1 MPSRSE
7 LPGNTSR
14 KKLIKALERLDF
26 TISTRGGKGS
36 HFKATYNSN
45 QKMITIPSDVNQTV
59 LYYVLKEI
67 EIQTGVTWEQI
78 KDNL

>member
-7 LPGNTSR
+7 LSGDLNR
-14 KKLIKALERLDF
+14 KKLIKALQRLDF

-36 HFKATYNSN
+36 HFKATYNPNKKS
-45 QKMITIPSDVNQTV
+45 ITIPADLHQSA

-67 EIQTGVTWEQI
+67 KLHTSVTWAQI
-78 KDNL
+78 